1 MEEGE
6 DFDELK
12 DDAAF
17 MTKMGTRR
25 YLTFAEFAKK
35 MSLFNPRTDIEEKI
49 NFYFRIFDVD
59 QDKKIKKDDLNNVM
73 KMLFGKNIKPAEM
86 EKLAEKV
93 FQEVLQSSSADK
105 DYLDADDLQKVLYST
120 DIEHKCSMHF
130 F

>member
-17 MTKMGTRR
+17 ITKMGLRR